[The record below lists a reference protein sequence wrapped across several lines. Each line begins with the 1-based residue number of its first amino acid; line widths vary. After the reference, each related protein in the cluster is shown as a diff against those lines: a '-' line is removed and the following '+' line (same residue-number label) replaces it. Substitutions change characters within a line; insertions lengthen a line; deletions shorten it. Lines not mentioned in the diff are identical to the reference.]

1 MLWVNVSFLSTAL
14 ARHASLVR
22 CCLPCQR
29 EERSYYVCFVRY
41 RDPKRN
47 WNQQSSS
54 SLKAPISNPGDGVTD
69 KSISTSNIQNSE
81 SCSANSF
88 FPPHPAGVCR
98 KTFVVREWLCG
109 NTHFPV
115 SVNCPIETQKDLFI
129 TCLIVDH

>member
-22 CCLPCQR
+22 CCLPRQR

-54 SLKAPISNPGDGVTD
+54 SLKAPISNPGDGITD

-88 FPPHPAGVCR
+88 FPPPCR
-98 KTFVVREWLCG
+98 SL
-109 NTHFPV
+109 
-115 SVNCPIETQKDLFI
+115 QKDFCSTRVALWYHSLPSQ
-129 TCLIVDH
+129 CELSCRDSEGPVHHLLDC